1 MEALN
6 TEIKESLETETL
18 RGAKLSDVP
27 ADISAINSDGINSDG
42 NELKG
47 ARCRDSFTHDRNSL
61 FS

>member
-27 ADISAINSDGINSDG
+27 ADISAINSDG

-47 ARCRDSFTHDRNSL
+47 AGCRDPFTYDRNSL